1 MEQHEK
7 ERLTAVFTR
16 LNIGKEKV
24 DKLIA
29 EVEKTDNP
37 DLESLISE
45 YDNELETIVSQ
56 KPTFKDKFV
65 KPQIDEELQKN
76 LNGIRGSLFSK
87 VNLIPEDRK
96 KAIVVAAN
104 GNFQQ
109 AINDLITEIQH
120 TTTNIDEVTKRQI
133 QDLSNKLQNMEGLL
147 SQKELE
153 AKEAA
158 EKAIKSEK
166 RLQVNTALI
175 NEFSNITPFVSET
188 LNKDIVK
195 KTAMD
200 AVKSKYNIDVTPEG
214 NVFLRSKSSND
225 IVFKPNTNNHLTIQD
240 VMLEFIKESGFMK
253 LSNPKNKNE
262 DDPAPIGQ
270 TGGVGKLRPR

>member
-1 MEQHEK
+1 MESHEK

-29 EVEKTDNP
+29 EVEKTENP

-45 YDNELETIVSQ
+45 YDNELESIVSQ

-76 LNGIRGSLFSK
+76 LNGIRGSLFAK

-96 KAIVVAAN
+96 KAIVVASN

-133 QDLSNKLQNMEGLL
+133 QDLSNKLSNMEGLL

-158 EKAIKSEK
+158 EKATKAER

-175 NEFSNITPFVSET
+175 NEFANITPFVSET

-262 DDPAPIGQ
+262 DDPAPIVK
-270 TGGVGKLRPR
+270 TGSVSKLRDR